1 MAEVTGMTPAKISQE
16 ITKEVGVLRSNVLA
30 DLSKKADTTYVNTEL
45 SKKASTTYVNTEL
58 SKKASTTY
66 VDSELSKKANVT
78 QVTSD
83 LSKKADTT
91 YVNTE
96 LSKKADATKVSSDLS
111 KKADTTYVD
120 SANTALVQ
128 RLDDV
133 ENRSPVMW
141 IHHGSSEPVL
151 SNFSGAKVNDII
163 ERTSDDS
170 QWRVGI
176 DGLVKTRENFHNLNI
191 SHRILNR
198 GGETSGTLRI
208 SRNGNVVSLILDLPV
223 PDGGPTPG
231 RELLHLPGSLWNGSS
246 LYWAPGYAGDDS
258 SMHLSGGYLIYP
270 GTTRKWVRR
279 MMTWITNSTG
289 AAVTE
294 AELLSPPPTP

>member
-30 DLSKKADTTYVNTEL
+30 DLSNKAGTTYVNSEL

-96 LSKKADATKVSSDLS
+96 LSKKADTTYVNTELS
-111 KKADTTYVD
+111 KKASTTYVD

-128 RLDDV
+128 RLDDI

-151 SNFSGAKVNDII
+151 SNFSGAKVDDII

-170 QWRVGI
+170 QWRVGSN
-176 DGLVKTRENFHNLNI
+176 GLVKTRENFYNLDV

-208 SRNGNVVSLILDLPV
+208 SRSGNVVSLILDFPV

-246 LYWAPGYAGDDS
+246 LYWSPGYASDNS
-258 SMHLSGGYLIYP
+258 NMYLSGGYVIYP
-270 GTTRKWVRR
+270 GTTRLWVRR

>member
-30 DLSKKADTTYVNTEL
+30 DLSN
-45 SKKASTTYVNTEL
+45 KASTSYVDSEL
-58 SKKASTTY
+58 SNKASTTY
-66 VDSELSKKANVT
+66 VDSGLSR
-78 QVTSD
+78 
-83 LSKKADTT
+83 KADIT
-91 YVNTE
+91 YVDSG
-96 LSKKADATKVSSDLS
+96 LSNKADATQVSSDLS

-128 RLDDV
+128 RLDSI
-133 ENRSPVMW
+133 ENRPPVMW

-170 QWRVGI
+170 QWRVGS

-231 RELLHLPGSLWNGSS
+231 RELLHLPGSLWNGAS
-246 LYWAPGYAGDDS
+246 LYWAPGYSGDDS
-258 SMHLSGGYLIYP
+258 NMYLTGGYLIYP

>member
-30 DLSKKADTTYVNTEL
+30 DLSNKADTTYVNTEL
-45 SKKASTTYVNTEL
+45 SKKANTTYVNTEL

-66 VDSELSKKANVT
+66 VDSELSKKADVT
-78 QVTSD
+78 QLTSG
-83 LSKKADTT
+83 LSNKASTS
-91 YVNTE
+91 YVDSG
-96 LSKKADATKVSSDLS
+96 LSTKADATQVSSDLS

-120 SANTALVQ
+120 SANTALAQ
-128 RLDDV
+128 RIDDI
-133 ENRSPVMW
+133 ENRPPVKW
-141 IHHGSSEPVL
+141 FHHGTGEPVL
-151 SNFSGAKVNDII
+151 SDFSGAKVNDII

-170 QWRVGI
+170 QWRIGSN
-176 DGLVKTRENFHNLNI
+176 GLVKIRENFYNLNI

-198 GGETSGTLRI
+198 GGETFGTLRI
-208 SRNGNVVSLILDLPV
+208 SRSGYVVSLILDFPV

-231 RELLHLPGSLWNGSS
+231 REVLHLPGSLWNGASI
-246 LYWAPGYAGDDS
+246 YWTPGYAGDVS
-258 SMHLSGGYLIYP
+258 NMYLSGGYVIYP

-279 MMTWITNSTG
+279 TMTWITNSTG

>member
-16 ITKEVGVLRSNVLA
+16 ITKEVGVLKSNVLA
-30 DLSKKADTTYVNTEL
+30 DLSNKASTSYVDSEL
-45 SKKASTTYVNTEL
+45 SNKASTTYVNSGL
-58 SKKASTTY
+58 SRKADITYVDSQLSNKASTTY
-66 VDSELSKKANVT
+66 VDSGLSNKAS
-78 QVTSD
+78 TS
-83 LSKKADTT
+83 
-91 YVNTE
+91 YVDSG
-96 LSKKADATKVSSDLS
+96 LSKKADATQVSSDLS

-128 RLDDV
+128 RLDDI

-151 SNFSGAKVNDII
+151 SNFSGAKINDII

-170 QWRVGI
+170 QWRVGSN
-176 DGLVKTRENFHNLNI
+176 GLVKTRENFYNLNI

-208 SRNGNVVSLILDLPV
+208 SRNGNVVSLILDFPV

-231 RELLHLPGSLWNGSS
+231 RELFHLPGSLWNGSS
-246 LYWAPGYAGDDS
+246 LYWAPGYAGDNS
-258 SMHLSGGYLIYP
+258 NMYLTGGYVIYP
-270 GTTRKWVRR
+270 GTTRQWVRR
-279 MMTWITNSTG
+279 TMTWITNSTG